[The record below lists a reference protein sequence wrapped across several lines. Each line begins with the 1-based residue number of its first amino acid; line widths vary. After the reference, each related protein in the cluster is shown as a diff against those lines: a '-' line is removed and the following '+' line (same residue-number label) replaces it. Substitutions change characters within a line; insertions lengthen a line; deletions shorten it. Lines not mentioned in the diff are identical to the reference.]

1 MTDRK
6 RLSLDIPRQIPRRLF
21 LRAAVLVGSGLI
33 IPLVAGCD
41 DVEGVSEATPRAA
54 TPTPTLPPATPQ
66 PTPEAAATPEPT
78 PEPIATSAVA
88 GAPHWRKVEV
98 SGASPTPRRDHALV
112 SDGSRLLLFGGRGER
127 EYADLWSFDI
137 SSRQWEE
144 LPAGQGPSRRF
155 GSNAVYDTTRGQML
169 VFGGQ
174 SGPDFF
180 DETWAFDLARGE
192 WTLISV
198 ASAPAQRYGS
208 AGAVDPGGRF
218 LISHGFTSQGR
229 FDDLWALADTSWSD
243 LSPAQ
248 GRPLQRC
255 LMRGAWDATGGRF
268 LMFGGQ
274 ATGVPFLDDTWE
286 FREGQG
292 WRELT
297 REPRPPARNFYAM
310 AFDEETRRLILFGGS
325 TSNGPAN
332 DLWSFDASIDAW
344 SSVNPGGEV
353 PSPRF
358 GHDMVW
364 ARETRSLFVFGGRT
378 SSQDLNDLW
387 ELELQP

>member
-1 MTDRK
+1 MTAHK
-6 RLSLDIPRQIPRRLF
+6 RPRSGAPLQLSRRLF
-21 LRAAVLVGSGLI
+21 MRMTLLGGSGLI
-33 IPLVAGCD
+33 VALVASCAG
-41 DVEGVSEATPRAA
+41 VEGVPDATPGAA
-54 TPTPTLPPATPQ
+54 IPPPTLPPATPRPSPE
-66 PTPEAAATPEPT
+66 PTATPEPT
-78 PEPIATSAVA
+78 PEPAATPAA
-88 GAPHWRKVEV
+88 AAPHWRKVEV
-98 SGASPTPRRDHALV
+98 DGASPPPRRDHALV
-112 SDGSRLLLFGGRGER
+112 TDGSRLLLFGGRGER

-144 LPAGQGPSRRF
+144 LPAGQGPSMRF
-155 GSNAVYDTTRGQML
+155 GANAVYDTTRGQML

-208 AGAVDPGGRF
+208 ASAFDPGGRF

-229 FDDLWALADTSWSD
+229 FDDLWALAGTSWSD

-255 LMRGAWDATGGRF
+255 LMRGAWDAAGERF

-325 TSNGPAN
+325 TSDGPAN
-332 DLWSFDASIDAW
+332 DLWSFDASVDAW
-344 SSVNPGGEV
+344 SPVNPGGEV

-364 ARETRSLFVFGGRT
+364 ARETRSLFMFGGRT

-387 ELELQP
+387 ELELQS